1 MPKSRIEGV
10 IVRKI
15 GRFEDSRG
23 WLSELFRH
31 DEIEEEFRPAMA
43 YMSVTRPGVAR
54 GPHEHEDQADLF
66 CFVGP
71 STFRIYLWD
80 NREGSPTHR
89 VHQRFDGGEEDPLF
103 VLVPKGV
110 VHAYKNVGKTDG
122 LVINCPNRLYAGW
135 ERKEPV
141 AEIRH
146 EDDDGAPFRLD
157 D

>member
-89 VHQRFDGGEEDPLF
+89 VHQRFDGGEENPLF

-141 AEIRH
+141 DEIRH